1 MESLQIR
8 TGQISLNV
16 LDDQGESRGVFKFNP
31 SDIESAKQV
40 NLVQKE
46 FEQREVEYQQRAEK
60 CETVEDKVA
69 LLEEVVDYMEQSIDR
84 VFGQGSSKILFGD
97 AKTLSMF
104 DDFFNGIAPYYNKAA
119 EERMAKYNKKK

>member
-40 NLVQKE
+40 NLVQKD

-119 EERMAKYNKKK
+119 EKRMAKYNKK